1 MISIRS
7 VSRKRILFI
16 TLSCVVLS
24 AIVVLSLLPDGDKS
38 ALHTKGRLHSP
49 AHVFLFGLVAYAVGR
64 ISQSGRTRIVVFVCV
79 LLFGLGIEVAEHLA
93 YRAALEWK
101 DVLVDSA
108 GVLVG
113 TVVAFVSASTEN

>member
-1 MISIRS
+1 MPIRS
-7 VSRKRILFI
+7 SNRRRTLFI
-16 TLSCVVLS
+16 TLACVGLP
-24 AIVVLSLLPDGDKS
+24 AILVLSLLPNGDKT

-49 AHVFLFGLVAYAVGR
+49 AHALLFGLVAYAAGR
-64 ISQSGRTRIVVFVCV
+64 ISQSARARIVVFVGV
-79 LLFGLGIEVAEHLA
+79 LLFGFGIELTEHFS

-113 TVVAFVSASTEN
+113 TAIALIGAPTEG